1 MAETHDITP
10 VEDERDRKAEETVE
24 LLDDIGRKT
33 VKVAASAVL
42 ATTLVGALSEP
53 PNTDLM
59 SLPEPTPIVQM
70 YQAADDDPIPDED
83 DDEDEKAKR
92 WARILKILKMLFV
105 ALALAGTIA
114 FGALKGC
121 AGIVGTLALPG
132 DDEQQE
138 QEQGT
143 TTSET
148 EDERGV
154 AVAG

>member
-1 MAETHDITP
+1 
-10 VEDERDRKAEETVE
+10 
-24 LLDDIGRKT
+24 
-33 VKVAASAVL
+33 
-42 ATTLVGALSEP
+42 
-53 PNTDLM
+53 M

-70 YQAADDDPIPDED
+70 YQAVDDDPIPDED
-83 DDEDEKAKR
+83 DDEAEKAKR

-121 AGIVGTLALPG
+121 AGLLAAPLVPH
-132 DDEQQE
+132 DEEQQE
-138 QEQGT
+138 QT
-143 TTSET
+143 THQTQT